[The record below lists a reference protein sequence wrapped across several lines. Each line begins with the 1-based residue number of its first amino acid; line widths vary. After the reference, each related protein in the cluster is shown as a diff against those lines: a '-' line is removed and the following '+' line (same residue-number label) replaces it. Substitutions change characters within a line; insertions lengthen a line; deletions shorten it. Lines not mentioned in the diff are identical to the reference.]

1 MNDQAFWSA
10 MIGDTSAAARQA
22 TIKPASMSGSKNANG
37 SGRGW
42 DEALCDTY
50 FCALRLL
57 DAATDASGDKDS
69 AEVAVKSVLQTVE
82 HLRAAAE
89 RGEAGSMNQ
98 LGIAYA
104 HGRGVQQDRKQAVE
118 WYLKAAE
125 KGNVTAML
133 NLGWAQLRG
142 HGVARDDKQAVD

>member
-1 MNDQAFWSA
+1 MNQLISQRPNVQPRRL
-10 MIGDTSAAARQA
+10 S
-22 TIKPASMSGSKNANG
+22 
-37 SGRGW
+37 
-42 DEALCDTY
+42 
-50 FCALRLL
+50 FCAAVWITLV
-57 DAATDASGDKDS
+57 ATCLTSNATHASGDKDS